1 MIMVT
6 GFTTQDTIKPQLV
19 IRINT
24 DKLLPDSIFRK
35 LDKVPAHIRY
45 ADSVVKIVD
54 PAPATTEITISD
66 TISVSSRNTN
76 KGFTF
81 SDPGSIFRN
90 MKPYPQGQFPFGL
103 AEKIAPVQGDL
114 DLTIIKPLK
123 EGSKLPENNLHYD
136 WITALVFLSVLLYLF
151 VRKTTRSIFTEL
163 SRFFLFRGINEPSSR
178 DTGSLFFWQ
187 STILNF
193 VSFLVIGL
201 FAYCA
206 AAYYDFIPENIAPFL
221 FLLISLATVVFSV
234 TSRHLICI
242 VTGSLS
248 GHNEAFSEYLMTVYK
263 SYRLSAVSLFILV
276 TLLVYTVFLPPE
288 VYFICGTIVLVI
300 FYLYRVTRLLF
311 IFMKR
316 NISILYLILYLCAL
330 EILPVLILLKY
341 FKGLV

>member
-24 DKLLPDSIFRK
+24 DKLLPDSVFRK
-35 LDKVPAHIRY
+35 LDEIPAHIRY
-45 ADSVVKIVD
+45 ADSVVKIMK
-54 PAPATTEITISD
+54 PAPATTEITLTD
-66 TISVSSRNTN
+66 TISVSSRNTIT
-76 KGFTF
+76 GFTF
-81 SDPGSIFRN
+81 SDPGSIIIN
-90 MKPYPQGQFPFGL
+90 LKPYPQGQFPFKL
-103 AEKIAPVQGDL
+103 AEKSAPGHGDQ

-136 WITALVFLSVLLYLF
+136 WITALVFLSMLLYLF
-151 VRKTTRSIFTEL
+151 VRKTTRTIFTEL
-163 SRFFLFRGINEPSSR
+163 SRFFLFRGINESSSR

-206 AAYYDFIPENIAPFL
+206 AAYYDFIPENVAPFM
-221 FLLISLATVVFSV
+221 FLLISLAIVVLSI

-248 GHNEAFSEYLMTVYK
+248 GQNEAFSEYLMTVYK
-263 SYRLSAVSLFILV
+263 SYRLSAVTLIVLV
-276 TLLVYTVFLPPE
+276 TLLVYTVILPPQ
-288 VYFICGTIVLVI
+288 VYFIFGTIVLVI
-300 FYLYRVTRLLF
+300 LYLYRVTRLLL

-316 NISILYLILYLCAL
+316 NISIYYLILYLCAL